1 MLGGDKDVENS
12 DGLQSSVGVFVFQDN
27 LRFAV
32 GSQPWDLSRVAESG
46 HFLVD
51 FARKLVRVRV
61 ESLLIP
67 FISGISEHDSLIT
80 STEVIFVGH
89 TVDGSGDVGI
99 LSFNNLNDFAFAA
112 IETIF
117 DRGKSNL
124 LGSVSGTLLKV
135 NLLCSDVGLSHEAD
149 DVRLASSLHCN
160 LSRRL
165 NSNASIQN

>member
-1 MLGGDKDVENS
+1 MT
-12 DGLQSSVGVFVFQDN
+12 
-27 LRFAV
+27 
-32 GSQPWDLSRVAESG
+32 ESG

-89 TVDGSGDVGI
+89 TVDGSGNVGI

-112 IETIF
+112 IKTIF

-124 LGSVSGTLLKV
+124 FGSVSGTLLEV
-135 NLLCSDVGLSHEAD
+135 NLLGSDVGLSHKSD
-149 DVRLASSLHCN
+149 DIRLASSLHCN

-165 NSNASIQN
+165 DSNTSIQN